1 MITDF
6 VNFVVYSTV
15 FFILSYL
22 STFKIFSSLT
32 CTSNIKTVFDAVEL
46 PAQSKRVC
54 FELTRLRNLC
64 VRCFQR
70 RPSVVCDPSVAGA
83 QFRIPPGEGRK
94 GRTGGKGQN
103 QVHEIYGR
111 QIIIHIKYYIGYAP
125 VSMPVPVPLSMSMSL
140 LTYIWNK
147 ASSVRM
153 RKRRGLKEEGPS
165 YPYCHDTTI

>member
-1 MITDF
+1 M
-6 VNFVVYSTV
+6 
-15 FFILSYL
+15 
-22 STFKIFSSLT
+22 
-32 CTSNIKTVFDAVEL
+32 EL

-111 QIIIHIKYYIGYAP
+111 QIIIHIKYYIWIRACVDAGAGAVVDVD
-125 VSMPVPVPLSMSMSL
+125 VSAHLHL
-140 LTYIWNK
+140 
-147 ASSVRM
+147 
-153 RKRRGLKEEGPS
+153 E
-165 YPYCHDTTI
+165 